1 VPDRADGQ
9 LGLLNSE
16 PLRANIRETADP
28 IEFSVQGGE
37 AKPA

>member
-1 VPDRADGQ
+1 MAKRTIGAGERA
-9 LGLLNSE
+9 
-16 PLRANIRETADP
+16 LRANIRETADP